1 MNCKSEYHLCAVVIR
16 MSSVTKRARA
26 KRLRLPLEIID
37 TILQYLDP
45 ISHAKVVGLTTRV
58 KCRLLRDNNVE
69 DYLKLTPANYHFTTD
84 QFICNYLGITDHPM
98 TPYLVPLL
106 SFGKASCA
114 FFNKCIPEDVR
125 IVTLNRPLTSLE
137 NFLSKQFLWYKL
149 ARKLIEH
156 ERQMDRCVTPS
167 TVQIN
172 IYDDNEDYLN
182 CFDCYIVD
190 CNINDTNRCPDL
202 QIDVYLDDNIITL
215 YLYLFRIYRIVK
227 K

>member
-1 MNCKSEYHLCAVVIR
+1 
-16 MSSVTKRARA
+16 MSSVTKRSRA
-26 KRLRLPLEIID
+26 KRIRLPLEIID

-45 ISHAKVVGLTTRV
+45 ILHAKVVGLTTRV

-69 DYLKLTPANYHFTTD
+69 DYLKLTPASYHPTTD
-84 QFICNYLGITDHPM
+84 QFICNYLGITNQPIA
-98 TPYLVPLL
+98 PYLVPLL

-125 IVTLNRPLTSLE
+125 IVTLNWPLPSLE

-156 ERQMDRCVTPS
+156 ERRMDRCVTPS

-172 IYDDNEDYLN
+172 LYDDNEDYLN
-182 CFDCYIVD
+182 CFNCFNCCKDNLVNFNCCIVD
-190 CNINDTNRCPDL
+190 CNINDLNRCPDL
-202 QIDVYLDDNIITL
+202 QIDVHLDDNIISL
-215 YLYLFRIYRIVK
+215 YLYFLFRIYRIVK
-227 K
+227 E